1 MSTPPPQD
9 ARPLF
14 TPPPAEKSSTPL
26 VALAAAGAVILGIV
40 VAILLLTHRTSPPAD
55 VNKVLPLAPYAANLK
70 FSGLAMSES
79 TSLSGG
85 KSTFVDGHV
94 QNTGSKTVTAAQ
106 LQVIFSLFGGE
117 PSQDPSQKPVQ
128 IEAVPLTLIRTH
140 EPYIDT
146 EPVSD
151 APIAPGET
159 REFRLIFENIS
170 PDWDQQLPDIH
181 AIQVTTR

>member
-70 FSGLAMSES
+70 FTNLAMSES

-106 LQVIFSLFGGE
+106 LQVIFSLFGG
-117 PSQDPSQKPVQ
+117 DPSQKPVQ

-170 PDWDQQLPDIH
+170 SDWDQQLPDLH